1 MMMTAGS
8 AIPVEPGFI
17 HTSQANY
24 KSIKDISTADH
35 LPFHVPMKNMELH
48 YPTNVQP
55 PYVPNNALI
64 PRRNN
69 NNSINNVS
77 ENPDLHTPLTPN
89 DVRNRGPSGE
99 EVGYLPP
106 TPTSDT
112 MKHLYPHTPT
122 EKSYPDHHRLI
133 PSPVIN
139 PRDLS
144 QGNLNSSGGSRRRK
158 SSNQLGKT
166 RKTSTSSSL
175 DRSPDKDFHGSG
187 TSSNGSASKSYNDN
201 SDDDDSWKICG
212 VCNDKATGYHFNALT
227 CEGCKG
233 FFRRSMKNAKMF
245 ICSYSN
251 QCSITKNNR
260 RQCQACRLQKCVKI
274 GMKKECIMSPDQ
286 IKLKK
291 TLVLSNRI
299 KRTAMY
305 WTPLELTNSQ
315 RVLLNVV
322 AEAFIQSNAYPDQNQ
337 LRGTDEVAKTGDERD
352 SNCSSP
358 CSGNSSNFIELI
370 QRISGDLVA
379 SAPKQSGATS
389 ESHIQHFTDIM
400 EFSIKQ
406 VIKFCKKIPCF
417 LDLDLKDQIGLIK
430 AGCSEVLFI
439 KANYTYDAQR
449 KALTLGPN
457 ILYTRQSFLQGG
469 MSETYADTYLKFH
482 EDLNALNLD
491 DTEMACLSAIAI
503 LSPDRSSIV
512 DRHKVETQ
520 QEQVAVALQ
529 AYSENMFRQRYRFP
543 QIMSFLPRLRTLNSL
558 CSNAFSQIQKA
569 YPSDIPPLVVEV
581 QPQTETL

>member
-1 MMMTAGS
+1 
-8 AIPVEPGFI
+8 
-17 HTSQANY
+17 
-24 KSIKDISTADH
+24 
-35 LPFHVPMKNMELH
+35 
-48 YPTNVQP
+48 
-55 PYVPNNALI
+55 
-64 PRRNN
+64 
-69 NNSINNVS
+69 
-77 ENPDLHTPLTPN
+77 
-89 DVRNRGPSGE
+89 
-99 EVGYLPP
+99 
-106 TPTSDT
+106 
-112 MKHLYPHTPT
+112 
-122 EKSYPDHHRLI
+122 
-133 PSPVIN
+133 
-139 PRDLS
+139 
-144 QGNLNSSGGSRRRK
+144 
-158 SSNQLGKT
+158 
-166 RKTSTSSSL
+166 
-175 DRSPDKDFHGSG
+175 
-187 TSSNGSASKSYNDN
+187 
-201 SDDDDSWKICG
+201 
-212 VCNDKATGYHFNALT
+212 
-227 CEGCKG
+227 
-233 FFRRSMKNAKMF
+233 
-245 ICSYSN
+245 
-251 QCSITKNNR
+251 
-260 RQCQACRLQKCVKI
+260 
-274 GMKKECIMSPDQ
+274 MKKECIMSPDQ

-305 WTPLELTNSQ
+305 WTPRELTNSQ
-315 RVLLNVV
+315 RVLLNVI

-337 LRGTDEVAKTGDERD
+337 LRGTDEVVKNVDGERD

-379 SAPKQSGATS
+379 NAPKQPGVEVTS

-430 AGCSEVLFI
+430 ARCSEVLFI

-449 KALTLGPN
+449 KALTLGPD

-491 DTEMACLSAIAI
+491 DTEMSCLSAIAI
-503 LSPDRSSIV
+503 LSPDRSLIM

-558 CSNAFSQIQKA
+558 CSNAFSQTQVRTYLYSMPTFFIM
-569 YPSDIPPLVVEV
+569 
-581 QPQTETL
+581 